1 MAVGA
6 IVARI
11 LTQYSDKGS
20 KAAQKDILKVG
31 KMYDNFAKRVSKA
44 FLVAAAASAAFAAKV
59 AKDSIKLAI
68 EQQSQQNRLRQ
79 LLLTTGGASE
89 FQIEMLGKQAEMLEK
104 LGVVS
109 SGNITV
115 VQSQLAT
122 FDLQAKTI
130 AQLTPAILDYVTAE
144 KGATAGAAE
153 FKAMTNGLAQALN
166 GNFGSLT
173 RTGFVLDANTK
184 KMISNGTETERAAA
198 IVKVL
203 NSTYKGFNKEL
214 LKTPEGKL
222 QALQNSFDALRTKL
236 GIALL
241 PVLMKFVDTIRNE
254 LIPQIDAFIQAN
266 QGRLVNSLQAA
277 SNAALRLLK
286 ISIRFGEWVVNN
298 TGTIK
303 TLAGIIA
310 SLWAVGKIAAFVTA
324 IKTVTVAMAALRATA
339 AGAAIATAFATGGA
353 SALAGAA
360 AIAAVGGTSLYFYQ
374 QDKKQ
379 KKQDLINSF
388 SAREKAMA
396 DRAKAAA
403 PKTPKVSSFF
413 SGLPDVE
420 KKSLDIA
427 KKKLTV
433 EQRIINAKLKQFG
446 LTLMTSKIEA
456 EATAFAIGKNLTR
469 QKAITSPT
477 VSLAT
482 QGNGSAAGG
491 GISKT
496 SNAPQ
501 VSVNITTP
509 YGTKEDFIVDVS
521 NNLKTKKRRS
531 VGGGG
536 GGGLMGMLVD

>member
-89 FQIEMLGKQAEMLEK
+89 FQIEMLGKQAEMLER

-109 SGNITV
+109 AGNVTV

-130 AQLTPAILDYVTAE
+130 AKLTPAILDYVTAE

-184 KMISNGTETERAAA
+184 RMIATGTETERAAA

-241 PVLMKFVDTIRNE
+241 PVLMKFVDTIRDE

-310 SLWAVGKIAAFVTA
+310 SLWAVGKIAAFITA
-324 IKTVTVAMAALRATA
+324 IKTVTVAMVALRTTA

-374 QDKKQ
+374 QDKKNA
-379 KKQDLINSF
+379 KQNLINSF

-403 PKTPKVSSFF
+403 PKTPKVSGFF
-413 SGLPDVE
+413 DGLPDVE
-420 KKSLDIA
+420 TKSLEIA

-433 EQRIINAKLKQFG
+433 EQKIINAKLKQFG
-446 LTLMTSKIEA
+446 LSLMTSEVEA
-456 EATAFAIGKNLTR
+456 QATAFAIGKNLNRQTR
-469 QKAITSPT
+469 ITSPT

-482 QGNGSAAGG
+482 QGDGSAAGG
-491 GISKT
+491 GVSKT

-531 VGGGG
+531 LGGGG
-536 GGGLMGMLVD
+536 GMLMGGLLID